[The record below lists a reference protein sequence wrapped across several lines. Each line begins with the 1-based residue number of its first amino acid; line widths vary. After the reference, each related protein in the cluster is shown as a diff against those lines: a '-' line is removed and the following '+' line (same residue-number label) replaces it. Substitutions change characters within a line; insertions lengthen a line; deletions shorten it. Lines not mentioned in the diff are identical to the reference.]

1 MIFKSGHIIDF
12 IVILASLVVV
22 YASIKRAETKLPN
35 IRKIPALDAL
45 DEAVGRAAETGRP
58 IVFTQGSGGTGAI
71 SDPEQGPQI
80 TAGLSCLSHL
90 AERTA
95 QLGPRLICC
104 VGQSDAYIPTT
115 EIVREAY
122 IGAGVPE
129 DFKTE
134 DVRFLGSGNAYAFAT
149 VDVIRTEKAA
159 ATVIIGPFYNES
171 LTFLFHSSDVGALMI
186 GGTAHTHQLPFFAAV
201 CDYTMI
207 GEEIYAAS
215 AYLSKLP
222 SEAGSLVGEDLMKG
236 ATAALIIIAILAATI
251 GATAFLDL
259 MQI

>member
-1 MIFKSGHIIDF
+1 MILKTGHILDF
-12 IVILASLVVV
+12 LAIIGGLIAV
-22 YASIKRAETKLPN
+22 YAMIKKAETKLPK
-35 IRKIPALDAL
+35 IRRIPALDAL

-80 TAGLSCLSHL
+80 TAGLSCLSYL
-90 AERTA
+90 ASKTA

-104 VGQSDAYIPTT
+104 VGQSDAYIPTK

-122 IGAGVPE
+122 VGEGLPE
-129 DFKTE
+129 DFKE
-134 DVRFLGSGNAYAFAT
+134 DDVRFLGSGNAYAFAT
-149 VDVIRTEKAA
+149 VSVIRTEKAA

-171 LTFLFHSSDVGALMI
+171 LTFLFHADDVGAMMI

-201 CDYTMI
+201 CDYTLI

-222 SEAGSLVGEDLMKG
+222 SEVGSLVGEDLIKG
-236 ATAALIIIAILAATI
+236 FSAALILIGVIAATI
-251 GATAFLDL
+251 GATVFLDL
-259 MQI
+259 LKI